1 MPIPSRFYRWP
12 WKVRVEDEVDEELA
26 FHLEMRT
33 RELQGRGLSE
43 RDARREAERRLGNLN
58 RMRASLRDMGARRDE
73 HMKRAQY
80 LGEFGQ
86 DVAFS
91 IRQLLKN
98 PVFTAI
104 AVLTLALGI
113 GGTTAIF
120 SVVYAVV
127 LRPLPGAQPDRRYVV
142 GEMFQGAP
150 SNMSVGNYTDA
161 VAGTTAFEGLAAQQF
176 FSYNL
181 ADGGVTERVVGAR
194 VTANFF
200 DVIGSRPAAGRTFT
214 ADEDKPGSN
223 QVVVLSHR
231 LWQQRFGGGDVVG
244 RDIRLNGEPH
254 RVVGV
259 MPQSF
264 DLTTNSEELWTPIA
278 FTAEQKAMHDEH
290 YLDVYG
296 RLKPGM
302 SIERAQAELEAVAT
316 RLRHDFPKDSGNL
329 HYSTQPFVEQFVGD
343 YKTRLL
349 VLLAAVS
356 IVLLIACS
364 NVANLLLARGAA
376 RAREI
381 AIRTA
386 IGAGSWRIVRQLLTE
401 SLVLGVFAAA
411 VGIALAYW
419 TVGAVVAWSPTGVP
433 RLEQA
438 RVDPVTLTFAVT
450 LAIGSSIL
458 CGLAPA
464 LRLSR
469 DEPHRSLHDGRR
481 SATSGGIRDRLRVG
495 LIVAEVA
502 LSLMLLVG
510 AGLLIRTAIA
520 LHGVNPGFDPTGVL
534 TARIALPALSYPEP
548 TRIVEAFRRLSEEA
562 QHLPGVTH
570 GAVTSYAAMGPG
582 SGSNGLLPEG
592 QVFDLKS
599 LIQSQLRMISPDFFA
614 TMRIP
619 IVKGRGFD
627 DNDRTGGQKV
637 MIISEALAARAFPG
651 QDPIGKRIS
660 CCERGDN
667 DAPDYKVVVGV
678 AGDVHSR
685 DLARAPRPEF
695 YLPLPQAPR
704 EAWNWIQRTM
714 YIVVRTDGDPA
725 ALVQPLKAIAAR
737 IDPDVPLFD
746 VRLMDQRLQLSLAA
760 SRFNTLLLSLLGM
773 VGLTLAATGIY
784 GIVAYLVSQ
793 RTQEIGVRMALGA
806 TPGQVV
812 ILMMK
817 QAMRPVVIGT
827 AIGIAAAL
835 ATSRVLAGQ
844 LFAVKPTDPLT
855 IAVVAAT
862 LIVVAFVAS
871 VVPARRAAAVDPT
884 RALSAD

>member
-1 MPIPSRFYRWP
+1 M
-12 WKVRVEDEVDEELA
+12 DEELA
-26 FHLEMRT
+26 FHLDMRT
-33 RELQGRGLSE
+33 RELQDRGLPPAE
-43 RDARREAERRLGNLN
+43 ARREAERRLGNLN
-58 RMRASLRDMGARRDE
+58 QMRASLRDIGARRDV
-73 HMKRAQY
+73 HMKRVQY

-86 DVAFS
+86 DVSFS
-91 IRQLLKN
+91 LRQLLKH

-104 AVLTLALGI
+104 AVVTLALGI

-127 LRPLPGAQPDRRYVV
+127 LRPLPIAQADRLYVV
-142 GEMFQGAP
+142 GETFQGGP

-161 VAGTTAFEGLAAQQF
+161 VAGTTAFDGLAAQQF

-181 ADGGVTERVVGAR
+181 ADRGMTERVVGAR

-200 DVIGSRPAAGRTFT
+200 DVIGSAPAAGRTFT
-214 ADEDKPGSN
+214 ADEDTPGAGP
-223 QVVVLSHR
+223 VVVLSHR
-231 LWQQRFGGGDVVG
+231 LWRQRFGGADVIG
-244 RDIRLNGEPH
+244 RDVRLNGEPH
-254 RVVGV
+254 RIIGI

-264 DLTTNSEELWTPIA
+264 DLTSNSEELWTPIA

-290 YLDVYG
+290 FLDVYG
-296 RLKPGM
+296 RLKDDA
-302 SIERAQAELEAVAT
+302 SIERARAELEAVAT

-329 HYSTQPFVEQFVGD
+329 QYSMQPFAAQFVGD

-364 NVANLLLARGAA
+364 NVANLLLARGAS
-376 RAREI
+376 RAREM

-386 IGAGSWRIVRQLLTE
+386 IGAGRWRIVRQLLTE
-401 SLVLGVFAAA
+401 SVVLGLVAAA
-411 VGIALAYW
+411 AGIAFAYW
-419 TVGAVVAWSPTGVP
+419 TVGAVLAWSPPGVP
-433 RLEQA
+433 RLDQA
-438 RVDPVTLTFAVT
+438 GVDVVTLAFAVI
-450 LAIGSSIL
+450 LAIGSSVL

-464 LRLSR
+464 LRLSG
-469 DEPHRSLHDGRR
+469 DEPQQNLHDGRR
-481 SATSGGIRDRLRVG
+481 GTTGGGMRDRLRAG

-510 AGLLIRTAIA
+510 AGLLIRTAVA
-520 LHGVNPGFDPTGVL
+520 LNRVNPGFDPTGVL
-534 TARIALPALSYPEP
+534 SARIVLPASSYPEP
-548 TRIVEAFRRLSEEA
+548 ARILATFRRLTEEA
-562 QHLPGVTH
+562 QRMPGVTH

-582 SGSNGLLPEG
+582 GGSNGLLPEG
-592 QVFDLKS
+592 QVFDLRT

-619 IVKGRGFD
+619 VVKGRGFD
-627 DNDRTGGQKV
+627 DNDRAGGQKV

-660 CCERGDN
+660 CCERGEN
-667 DAPDYKVVVGV
+667 DAPVYKVVVGV

-695 YLPLPQAPR
+695 YLPLSQAPP

-714 YIVVRTDGDPA
+714 YIVVRTDGDPGT
-725 ALVQPLKAIAAR
+725 LVQPLKNVVAR

-746 VRLMDQRLQLSLAA
+746 VRLMDQRLKLSLAT
-760 SRFNTLLLSLLGM
+760 SRFNTLLLTLLGA

-806 TPGQVV
+806 TPLQVV
-812 ILMMK
+812 VLMMK
-817 QAMRPVVIGT
+817 QAMRPVAIGT

-855 IAVVAAT
+855 IAIVAAT